1 MSRITV
7 RTSRMISLFAL
18 SQWLSACAA
27 LGSKAEGDRLARML
41 RSPQYDAGSGAFRNP
56 GGGRDIG
63 EMDYVVMLRE
73 YFFGDQQRIPES
85 PLPQE
90 RVDPVAFLDPDDQVK
105 FVWLGHST
113 FLLRLDD
120 RTILVDPVFGDY
132 AGPVPLFG
140 RRFQAPLQSPAD
152 LPEPDVIVISHDH
165 YDHLEME
172 TMQHYADR
180 NVQFVVPLG
189 VGAHLEGWG
198 VPASS
203 ITELDWWEAID
214 VSGMTLTCTPAR
226 HASGRQVFDQNRT
239 LWAGYALKT
248 QKHNVFFSGD
258 TGLFPAMHRIGEELG
273 PFDLAMVEVGAYDQ
287 GWPDWHIGPEQAV
300 LANQWLKG
308 EVFLPIHW
316 GLFDL
321 ANHSWTEPMERVLVE
336 AEARAVRVATPV
348 PGGSFEPATVAAPKR
363 WWPET
368 EWRTAE
374 AYPVLSTQVDR
385 D

>member
-203 ITELDWWEAID
+203 ITELDWWQDHDI
-214 VSGMTLTCTPAR
+214 SGIRFTCTPAR
-226 HASGRQVFDQNRT
+226 HFSGRRGMEGNDT
-239 LWAGYALKT
+239 LWASWAIRGQHQNIFY
-248 QKHNVFFSGD
+248 SGD
-258 TGLFPAMHRIGEELG
+258 SGYGPHYKEIGDRLG
-273 PFDLAMVEVGAYDQ
+273 PFDLTFLENGQYNVQWKSIHQMPEEAVQAHLDLRGDAMVPV
-287 GWPDWHIGPEQAV
+287 
-300 LANQWLKG
+300 
-308 EVFLPIHW
+308 HW
-316 GLFDL
+316 GMYELSFHD
-321 ANHSWTEPMERVLVE
+321 WYEPI
-336 AEARAVRVATPV
+336 VRVRRSATERDVHLLSPR
-348 PGGSFEPATVAAPKR
+348 PGQLARPEDPRLQTP
-363 WWPET
+363 WWEN
-368 EWRTAE
+368 
-374 AYPVLSTQVDR
+374 S
-385 D
+385 